1 MAWVGSVGDNRTVPA
16 ITGLAYL
23 GLSVRDAR
31 RSAGWYRELLGL
43 ETVREQ
49 LDEAGQGA
57 VLLREPASGMLI
69 GLVAH
74 PGNDGEPFSEFR
86 TGLDHAEFG
95 VPSREALQAWVARLD
110 ELGVAHSG
118 IKQAALGA
126 MVTFRDPDNIQ
137 LELYWPYA

>member
-1 MAWVGSVGDNRTVPA
+1 VPA
-16 ITGLAYL
+16 ITGWVYV

-31 RSAGWYRELLGL
+31 RSAAWYRELLGL
-43 ETVREQ
+43 ETLRER
-49 LDEAGQGA
+49 LDGTGRGE
-57 VLLREPASGMLI
+57 VLLREPASGVLV

-86 TGLDHAEFG
+86 TGLDHAELG
-95 VPSREALQAWVARLD
+95 VPSREALEAWVARLD
-110 ELGVAHSG
+110 ALGIAHSG

-137 LELYWPYA
+137 LELYWPYE

>member
-1 MAWVGSVGDNRTVPA
+1 MAWVRLVGDNRAVPA
-16 ITGLAYL
+16 ITGWVYL

-31 RSAGWYRELLGL
+31 RSAAWYRELLGL
-43 ETVREQ
+43 EALRER
-49 LDEAGQGA
+49 LDQAGRGE
-57 VLLREPASGMLI
+57 VLLREPTSGVLI

-74 PGNDGEPFSEFR
+74 PDNDGEPFSEFR
-86 TGLDHAEFG
+86 TGLDHAELG
-95 VPSREALQAWVARLD
+95 VPSREALEAWVERLD

-137 LELYWPYA
+137 LELYWPYE